1 MEKRTVVMAILVMI
15 FRKMLK
21 NKWLELS
28 LLFGLI
34 LSVALVSSM
43 PIYTEAILQRMLV
56 KELENFQI
64 TEGSYPLTYRTGI
77 FFTGETPKENADS
90 AHSVDQFMHGVGG
103 RFGLPILQEVN
114 ERGTDTF
121 TFAPVDKERV
131 DATVNRNVDIVALSD
146 FESHVK
152 LVDGAMPAKEP
163 VNGVYE
169 VLVVE
174 SALTQL
180 KMVLGNEFV
189 IDDERVKNPI
199 TIKPVGVINPNDEH
213 DLYWN
218 TPLSSYGRSFIM
230 NYDMFEKYITNG
242 PDISVRSGFWY
253 FTMEYSRMNMKSIES
268 FLLTHQRIDNY
279 VSNTFSSQ
287 AIKAPALGVIS
298 KYMDRQEQLRVMLW
312 SLNVPVMIM
321 LAFYLFMVSNL
332 IVDRQKTE
340 IAVLRSRG
348 ASRLQ
353 ILLSYVIEGLMLGAV
368 AYVLGPYAGM
378 ALTNMLGASNGFLE
392 FVQRS
397 ALIVEV
403 NATAYKYALYAV
415 GFSLLMT
422 LIPAFLATR
431 TSIVGHKQQMA
442 RLTKMSFWHKYFID
456 VVLLGVAIYG
466 LQSFKRRMS
475 DLQSLGLDSASFKVD
490 PLLFLVP
497 ALFTLGLGLLLLRVY
512 PLFIR
517 LVYWL
522 GRKLWPPSLYSTL
535 IQVGR
540 SGNQYNFLMVFLMI
554 TLATGLF
561 SASAAR
567 TMNSNTLE
575 KVRYKNG
582 TDVILNVKWENDAP
596 PPMMGGDD
604 MGGAEEE
611 EVDAPTTTI
620 PIGPK
625 RVQYTEPP
633 FQVFADLPGV
643 DHAAKVFVKD
653 DAVAQIGKTNAK
665 IKLMGVDTDEFGRTA
680 YFKDGLLDH
689 HFFDYLN
696 LIATEPSAVLISRTM
711 AEQLGVREGDSI
723 NVGWNGVN
731 YKPFTV
737 YGIVD
742 FWPTFNPNPQQPPS
756 GNQKPD
762 MPMLVVGH
770 LSYIQSAIAL
780 EPYQVWI
787 DLKDEPTAKQTFND
801 ALNEKELPIESFVD
815 TGYELTTAKND
826 PFQMAINGV
835 MTLGFLISVVISFF
849 GFLLYWVLSLN
860 GRVLQY
866 GILRAVGISFA
877 QLVGMLITEQVL
889 TSGAAFLLGAGIG
902 NVTSLLYVPLFQL
915 SFNPTTQVP
924 PFQVVFDTADS
935 TRLYIIVT
943 IMILIGL
950 SILGYLLSR
959 IKIHQAVKLGED

>member
-1 MEKRTVVMAILVMI
+1 VAILVMI

-28 LLFGLI
+28 LLFGLV

-56 KELENFQI
+56 KELENYQVSS
-64 TEGSYPLTYRTGI
+64 GAYPVTHRTGLYL
-77 FFTGETPKENADS
+77 TDDDPQKNGESTRQVDAFME
-90 AHSVDQFMHGVGG
+90 SVKD
-103 RFGLPILQEVN
+103 RFSLPILEQVT

-121 TFAPVDKERV
+121 SFKPIDTERV
-131 DATVNRNVDIVALSD
+131 DPEVRRNADLVAFSNL
-146 FESHVK
+146 EQHIT
-152 LVDGAMPAKEP
+152 LVDGVMPAKEP

-180 KMVLGNEFV
+180 KMVLGNEF
-189 IDDERVKNPI
+189 IIADERIKKPI
-199 TIKPVGVINPNDEH
+199 TVKPVGIINPKDEH
-213 DLYWN
+213 DLFWY
-218 TPLSSYGRSFIM
+218 TSVESYSRSFLM
-230 NYDMFEKYITNG
+230 DFELFEKTITNSSET
-242 PDISVRSGFWY
+242 DISMRSGFW
-253 FTMEYSRMNMKSIES
+253 FFAFDYSRMNMQSIES
-268 FLLTHQRIDNY
+268 FIRTHNRIEGY
-279 VSNTFSSQ
+279 VTNTFNSQ
-287 AIKAPALGVIS
+287 SIKAPALSVIS
-298 KYMDRQEQLRVMLW
+298 KYLDRQEQLRVMLW

-321 LAFYLFMVSNL
+321 LGFYLFMVSNL

-353 ILLSYVIEGLMLGAV
+353 VLLSYVIEGILLGVV
-368 AYVLGPYAGM
+368 AYIIGPYVGM
-378 ALTNMLGASNGFLE
+378 LITKLLGASNGFLE

-397 ALIVEV
+397 ALIVEL

-415 GFSLLMT
+415 TFSLIMT

-442 RLTKMSFWHKYFID
+442 RMTKLSFWHKYFLDI
-456 VVLLGVAIYG
+456 VLLGISIYG

-497 ALFTLGLGLLLLRVY
+497 ALFTLGLGLLLLRIY

-522 GRKLWPPSLYSTL
+522 GRRMWPPSLYSTL

-540 SGNQYNFLMVFLMI
+540 SSTQYNFLMVFLMV

-575 KVRYKNG
+575 KVRYQNG
-582 TDVILNVKWENDAP
+582 TDVIMNIKWENDAP
-596 PPMMGGDD
+596 PPSMGG
-604 MGGAEEE
+604 MEEAGGEEAA
-611 EVDAPTTTI
+611 DTSAL
-620 PIGPK
+620 PITGPK
-625 RVQYTEPP
+625 RIQYTEPP
-633 FQVFADLPGV
+633 FQVFTELPGV
-643 DHAAKVFVKD
+643 ENAAKVFVKD
-653 DAVAQIGKTNAK
+653 DANVQIGKSTSR
-665 IKLMGVDTDEFGRTA
+665 IKLMGVDTDEFGKTA
-680 YFKDGLLDH
+680 YLKDRLLEH
-689 HFFDYLN
+689 HFYDYLN
-696 LIATEPSAVLISRTM
+696 LISTEPSAVLVSRSM
-711 AEQLGVREGDSI
+711 AQEAGVKEGDSI
-723 NVGWNGVN
+723 YIGWNNVT

-737 YGIVD
+737 YGIID
-742 FWPTFNPNPQQPPS
+742 FWPTFNPNPQQPTS
-756 GNQKPD
+756 GNKKPEL
-762 MPMLVVGH
+762 PKLVVGH
-770 LSYIQSAIAL
+770 LSYIQSTIAL

-787 DLKDEPTAKQTFND
+787 DLKDEPNARTVFNE
-801 ALNEKELPIESFVD
+801 AINEKEIPVENLID
-815 TGYELTTAKND
+815 TGYELTQAKND

-866 GILRAVGISFA
+866 GILRAMGISFM
-877 QLVGMLITEQVL
+877 QLIGMLITEQVL

-902 NVTSLLYVPLFQL
+902 NVTSVLFVPLFQL
-915 SFNPTTQVP
+915 SFNPATQVP
-924 PFQVVFDTADS
+924 PFQVLFDPSDS
-935 TRLYIIVT
+935 FRLYMIVT
-943 IMILIGL
+943 GMIIIGL
-950 SILGYLLSR
+950 VILGHLLSR

>member
-1 MEKRTVVMAILVMI
+1 MAILVMI

-56 KELENFQI
+56 KELENYQI
-64 TEGSYPLTYRTGI
+64 TTGDYPLTYRTGI
-77 FFTGETPKENADS
+77 FLTGETAKENGES
-90 AHSVDQFMHGVGG
+90 ARNVDQFMDSTED
-103 RFGLPILQEVN
+103 RFSLPIVADVK

-121 TFAPVDKERV
+121 NFAPVDKERM
-131 DATVNRNVDIVALSD
+131 DATVKRNVDIVALSN
-146 FESHVK
+146 FEEHVK
-152 LVDGAMPAKEP
+152 LIDGAMPAKEP
-163 VNGVYE
+163 VNGVFE

-189 IDDERVKNPI
+189 IEDDRVQNPI
-199 TIKPVGVINPNDEH
+199 TIKPVGVVNTKSEH
-213 DLYWN
+213 DLFWN
-218 TPLSSYGRSFIM
+218 TPLESYGRSFIM
-230 NYDMFEKYITNG
+230 NYDTFEKYITSG
-242 PDISVRSGFWY
+242 SDITIRAGFWY
-253 FTMEYSRMNMKSIES
+253 YAFDYSRMNMRSIDS
-268 FLLTHQRIDNY
+268 FIRTHLKIEDY
-279 VSNTFSSQ
+279 VVNTFSSQ
-287 AIKAPALGVIS
+287 AIKAPALSVIS
-298 KYMDRQEQLRVMLW
+298 KYLDREQQLRVMLW

-348 ASRLQ
+348 ASRMQ
-353 ILLSYVIEGLMLGAV
+353 ILLSYVIEGVMLGAV
-368 AYVLGPYAGM
+368 AYVVGPYVGM
-378 ALTNMLGASNGFLE
+378 FITKMLGASNGFLE

-397 ALIVEV
+397 AMIVEINSV
-403 NATAYKYALYAV
+403 AYKYALYAV
-415 GFSLLMT
+415 LFSLLMT

-442 RLTKMSFWHKYFID
+442 RMSKVSFTHKYFID
-456 VVLLGVAIYG
+456 ILLLGISIYG
-466 LQSFKRRMS
+466 LQTFKRQMN
-475 DLQSLGLDSASFKVD
+475 DFQSLGLDSANFKVD

-497 ALFTLGLGLLLLRVY
+497 ALFTLGLGLLLLRIY

-517 LVYWL
+517 FVYWI
-522 GRKLWPPSLYSTL
+522 GRKMWPPSLYSTL

-540 SGNQYNFLMVFLMI
+540 SSNQYNFLMVFLMI

-582 TDVILNVKWENDAP
+582 TDVIMNIKWESDAP
-596 PPMMGGDD
+596 LSAGGGSDSLD
-604 MGGAEEE
+604 GAEGGETE
-611 EVDAPTTTI
+611 PAPAAL
-620 PIGPK
+620 PITGPK

-633 FQVFADLPGV
+633 FQVYSELPGV
-643 DHAAKVFVKD
+643 ANAAKVFVKE
-653 DAVAQIGKTNAK
+653 DALVQQGKTTSK
-665 IKLMGVDTDEFGRTA
+665 IKLMGIDTDEFGRTA
-680 YFKDGLLDH
+680 YLKDRLLEH
-689 HFFDYLN
+689 HFYDYLN
-696 LIATEPSAVLISRTM
+696 LISSEPSAVLISRTM
-711 AEQLGVREGDSI
+711 ADQLGLKEGDPI
-723 NVGWNGVN
+723 TLGWNNVP

-737 YGIVD
+737 YGIID
-742 FWPTFNPNPQQPPS
+742 YWPTFNPNPSQPAT
-756 GNQKPD
+756 GNKKPEL
-762 MPMLVVGH
+762 PKLVVGH
-770 LSYIQSAIAL
+770 LSYIQSALAL

-787 DLKDEPTAKQTFND
+787 DLKDEPAAKQTFNN
-801 ALNEKELPIESFVD
+801 ALNEKEIPIESFVD
-815 TGYELTTAKND
+815 TGYELTVAKND

-866 GILRAVGISFA
+866 GILRAMGISFM
-877 QLVGMLITEQVL
+877 QLIGMLVTEQVL

-902 NVTSLLYVPLFQL
+902 NVTSILFVPLFQL
-915 SFNPTTQVP
+915 SFNTTTQVP
-924 PFQVVFDTADS
+924 PFQVMFDTTDS
-935 TRLYIIVT
+935 MRLYMIVT
-943 IMILIGL
+943 VMITIGL
-950 SILGYLLSR
+950 CILGYLLSR

>member
-1 MEKRTVVMAILVMI
+1 MAILVMI

-28 LLFGLI
+28 LLFGLV

-56 KELENFQI
+56 KELENYQI
-64 TEGSYPLTYRTGI
+64 STGAYPLTHRTGLYL
-77 FFTGETPKENADS
+77 TGETPQENGAS
-90 AHSVDQFMHGVGG
+90 ARSVDQFMQSMGG
-103 RFGLPILQEVN
+103 RFNLPVVAYVK

-121 TFAPVDKERV
+121 SFVPKDPERV
-131 DATVNRNVDIVALSD
+131 DATVKRNVDIVALSD
-146 FESHVK
+146 FEEHVT
-152 LVDGAMPAKEP
+152 LVDGVMPAKEP
-163 VNGVYE
+163 VGGVFE
-169 VLVVE
+169 VLVIE

-180 KMVLGNEFV
+180 RMVLGNEFV
-189 IDDERVKNPI
+189 IEDERVQNPI
-199 TIKPVGVINPNDEH
+199 TVKPVGVINTKDEH

-218 TPLSSYGRSFIM
+218 TPLESYGRSFIM
-230 NYDMFEKYITNG
+230 NYETFEKYITSG
-242 PDISVRSGFWY
+242 SDITVRAGFWY
-253 FTMEYSRMNMKSIES
+253 FALEYSRMNMASINS
-268 FLLTHQRIDNY
+268 FIRTHQQIEGHI
-279 VSNTFSSQ
+279 VNTFPSQ

-298 KYMDRQEQLRVMLW
+298 KYLDRQEQLRVMLW

-321 LAFYLFMVSNL
+321 LGFYLFMVSNL
-332 IVDRQKTE
+332 IVERQKTE

-353 ILLSYVIEGLMLGAV
+353 ILLSYVIEGVMLGAI
-368 AYVLGPYAGM
+368 AYAIGPYAGM

-397 ALIVEV
+397 ALIVEL
-403 NATAYKYALYAV
+403 NATAYKYAFYAV
-415 GFSLLMT
+415 VFSLIMT

-442 RLTKMSFWHKYFID
+442 RMSKMSFTHKYFID
-456 VVLLGVAIYG
+456 IALLGVSIYG

-475 DLQSLGLDSASFKVD
+475 DLQSLGLDSANFKVD

-540 SGNQYNFLMVFLMI
+540 SSNQYNFLMVFLMI

-582 TDVILNVKWENDAP
+582 TDVILNVRWENDAP
-596 PPMMGGDD
+596 PPMMGGGDEF
-604 MGGAEEE
+604 AEEE
-611 EVDAPTTTI
+611 PAPSSA
-620 PIGPK
+620 PIVFGPK
-625 RVQYTEPP
+625 RIQYTEPP
-633 FQVFADLPGV
+633 FQVFSELPGV
-643 DHAAKVFVKD
+643 ASAAKVFVKD
-653 DAVAQIGKTNAK
+653 DATVQIGKTTSK
-665 IKLMGVDTDEFGRTA
+665 IKLMGVDTDDFGRTA
-680 YFKDGLLDH
+680 YLKDRLLEH
-689 HFFDYLN
+689 HFYDYLN
-696 LIATEPSAVLISRTM
+696 LISAEPSAVLVSRTM

-731 YKPFTV
+731 SKPFTV
-737 YGIVD
+737 YGIID
-742 FWPTFNPNPQQPPS
+742 YWPTFNPNPQQS
-756 GNQKPD
+756 ATANKTPD
-762 MPMLVVGH
+762 LPKLVVGH

-780 EPYQVWI
+780 EPYQVWV
-787 DLKDEPTAKQTFND
+787 DLVDEPDAKQAFND
-801 ALNEKELPIESFVD
+801 ALNAKEIPIESFVD
-815 TGYELTTAKND
+815 TGYELTQAKND

-866 GILRAVGISFA
+866 GILRAMGISFM
-877 QLVGMLITEQVL
+877 QLIGMLVTEQVL

-902 NVTSLLYVPLFQL
+902 NVTSLLFVPLFQL
-915 SFNPTTQVP
+915 SFNSTTQVP
-924 PFQVVFDTADS
+924 PFQVMFDATDS
-935 TRLYIIVT
+935 IRLYIIVT
-943 IMILIGL
+943 GMILIGL
-950 SILGYLLSR
+950 GILGYLLSR

>member
-1 MEKRTVVMAILVMI
+1 MAILVMI

-28 LLFGLI
+28 LLFGLV

-56 KELENFQI
+56 KELENYQV
-64 TEGSYPLTYRTGI
+64 TSGAYPLTHRTGI
-77 FFTGETPKENADS
+77 FLTGETPKENGDS
-90 AHSVDQFMHGVGG
+90 ARSVDQFMQSIGP
-103 RFGLPILQEVN
+103 RFHLPVLEYVR
-114 ERGTDTF
+114 ERGTDSFAF
-121 TFAPVDKERV
+121 TPKDKERV
-131 DATVNRNVDIVALSD
+131 DATVKRNVDIVALTD
-146 FESHVK
+146 FEQHVK
-152 LVDGAMPAKEP
+152 LVDGVMPAKEP
-163 VNGVYE
+163 VNGVFE

-174 SALTQL
+174 SALAQL

-189 IDDERVKNPI
+189 IEDERVPNPI
-199 TIKPVGVINPNDEH
+199 TVKPVGVINPKDEH
-213 DLYWN
+213 DLFWN
-218 TPLSSYGRSFIM
+218 TPLESYGRSFIM
-230 NYDMFEKYITNG
+230 NYDVFEKYITG
-242 PDISVRSGFWY
+242 GDAISVRAGFWY
-253 FTMEYSRMNMKSIES
+253 FALDYSRMNMDTIGS
-268 FLLTHQRIDNY
+268 FITTHQRIDGF
-279 VSNTFSSQ
+279 VSNTFTSQ
-287 AIKAPALGVIS
+287 ALKAPALGVIS

-321 LAFYLFMVSNL
+321 LGFYLFMVSNL

-353 ILLSYVIEGLMLGAV
+353 ILLSYVIEGLMLGAI
-368 AYVLGPYAGM
+368 AYAVGPYAGM

-397 ALIVEV
+397 ALLVEV

-431 TSIVGHKQQMA
+431 ASIVGHKQQMA
-442 RLTKMSFWHKYFID
+442 RMTKMSFWHKYFID
-456 VVLLGVAIYG
+456 VALLGVALYG
-466 LQSFKRRMS
+466 LQSFKRRMT
-475 DLQSLGLDSASFKVD
+475 DLQSLGLDSANFKVD

-517 LVYWL
+517 LVYGL
-522 GRKLWPPSLYSTL
+522 GRKIWPPSLYSTL

-540 SGNQYNFLMVFLMI
+540 SSNQYSFLMVFLMI

-575 KVRYKNG
+575 KVKYKNG
-582 TDVILNVKWENDAP
+582 TDIVLNVKWENDAP
-596 PPMMGGDD
+596 PPMMGG
-604 MGGAEEE
+604 GEEPAGE
-611 EVDAPTTTI
+611 GETPAPST
-620 PIGPK
+620 PIAPPK

-633 FQVFADLPGV
+633 FQVFGELPGV
-643 DHAAKVFVKD
+643 AQAAKVFVKD
-653 DAVAQIGKTNAK
+653 DAIAQLGKSSSK
-665 IKLMGVDTDEFGRTA
+665 IKLMGIDTDDFGLTA
-680 YFKDGLLDH
+680 YVKDGLLDH
-689 HFFDYLN
+689 HFYDYLN
-696 LIATEPSAVLISRTM
+696 LISTEPSAVLVSRTM
-711 AEQLGVREGDSI
+711 AEQMGVKEGDSI
-723 NVGWNGVN
+723 NVGWNGVS
-731 YKPFTV
+731 YKPFTI

-742 FWPTFNPNPQQPPS
+742 YWPTFNPNPSQPAS
-756 GNQKPD
+756 GGKKPD
-762 MPMLVVGH
+762 LPKLVVGH

-787 DLKDEPTAKQTFND
+787 HLKDEPNAKQTFND
-801 ALNEKELPIESFVD
+801 ALNEKDFPIESFMD
-815 TGYELTTAKND
+815 TGYEMTQAKND

-866 GILRAVGISFA
+866 GILRAVGISFP
-877 QLVGMLITEQVL
+877 QLIGMLITEQIL

-902 NVTSLLYVPLFQL
+902 SVTSLLYVPLFQL

-924 PFQVVFDTADS
+924 PFQVMVDPSDS
-935 TRLYIIVT
+935 TRLYLIVT
-943 IMILIGL
+943 AMIAIGL
-950 SILGYLLSR
+950 CILGYLLSR

>member
-1 MEKRTVVMAILVMI
+1 MAILVMI

-28 LLFGLI
+28 LLFGLV

-56 KELENFQI
+56 KELENYQVSN
-64 TEGSYPLTYRTGI
+64 GAYPLTHRTGI
-77 FFTGETPKENADS
+77 FLTGETPEENGKS
-90 AHSVDQFMHGVGG
+90 AHEVDAYMQSASGKFN
-103 RFGLPILQEVN
+103 LPILQFVK

-121 TFAPVDKERV
+121 NFVPVDKERV
-131 DATVNRNVDIVALSD
+131 DATVKRNVDIVALD
-146 FESHVK
+146 HFEDHVK
-152 LVDGAMPAKEP
+152 LVDGKLPAKEP
-163 VNGVYE
+163 VNGVFE
-169 VLVVE
+169 VLVIE

-189 IDDERVKNPI
+189 IEDERVKNPI
-199 TIKPVGVINPNDEH
+199 TIKPVGVVNSKDEH

-218 TPLSSYGRSFIM
+218 TPLESYGRSFIM
-230 NYDMFEKYITNG
+230 NYEAFEKYITDG
-242 PDISVRSGFWY
+242 KDITIRAGFWY
-253 FTMEYSRMNMKSIES
+253 FAMEYSRMNMQSIGS
-268 FLLTHQRIDNY
+268 FIRTHQQIDNY
-279 VSNTFSSQ
+279 VSNTFTSQ

-298 KYMDRQEQLRVMLW
+298 KYLDRQDQLRVMLW

-321 LAFYLFMVSNL
+321 LGFYLFMVSNL
-332 IVDRQKTE
+332 IIDRQKTE

-353 ILLSYVIEGLMLGAV
+353 VLGSYVIEGLMLGAV
-368 AYVLGPYAGM
+368 AYAIGPYAGKM
-378 ALTNMLGASNGFLE
+378 LTNMLGASSGFLE

-415 GFSLLMT
+415 LFSLVMT
-422 LIPAFLATR
+422 LIPALLATR
-431 TSIVGHKQQMA
+431 TTIVGHKQQMA
-442 RLTKMSFWHKYFID
+442 RMTKMSFWHKYFID
-456 VVLLGVAIYG
+456 VLLLGIAIYG
-466 LQSFKRRMS
+466 LQSFKRRMT
-475 DLQSLGLDSASFKVD
+475 DLQSLGLDSANFKVD

-512 PLFIR
+512 PLFVR
-517 LVYWL
+517 LVYFI

-540 SGNQYNFLMVFLMI
+540 SSSQYSFLMVFLMI

-575 KVRYKNG
+575 KVKYKNG

-596 PPMMGGDD
+596 PPMMGGGDD
-604 MGGAEEE
+604 MGAAEEE
-611 EVDAPTTTI
+611 EPSAQTL
-620 PIGPK
+620 PITGPK

-633 FQVFADLPGV
+633 FQLYSELPGV
-643 DHAAKVFVKD
+643 AHAAKVFVKD
-653 DAVAQIGKTNAK
+653 DAVAQLGKASSK
-665 IKLMGVDTDEFGRTA
+665 IKLMGVDTDDFGRTA
-680 YFKDGLLDH
+680 YFKDRLLEH
-689 HFFDYLN
+689 HFYDYLN
-696 LIATEPSAVLISRTM
+696 LISTEPSAVLISRTM
-711 AEQLGVREGDSI
+711 AEQMGLKEGDSFNLGWS
-723 NVGWNGVN
+723 NVA

-742 FWPTFNPNPQQPPS
+742 YWPTFNPNPQAPPS
-756 GNQKPD
+756 GGKKPE
-762 MPMLVVGH
+762 PPKLVVGH
-770 LSYIQSAIAL
+770 LSYIQSALAL

-787 DLKDEPTAKQTFND
+787 DLEDEPGAKVTFNE
-801 ALNEKELPIESFVD
+801 ALNAKELPIESFVD
-815 TGYELTTAKND
+815 TSYELSQAKND

-866 GILRAVGISFA
+866 GILRAVGISFS
-877 QLVGMLITEQVL
+877 QLIGMLITEQIL

-902 NVTSLLYVPLFQL
+902 SVTSRLFVPLFQL

-924 PFQVVFDTADS
+924 PFQVMFDPTDS
-935 TRLYIIVT
+935 MRLYLIVT

-950 SILGYLLSR
+950 CILGYLLSR

>member
-1 MEKRTVVMAILVMI
+1 MAILVMI

-28 LLFGLI
+28 LLFGLV

-56 KELENFQI
+56 KELENYQV
-64 TEGSYPLTYRTGI
+64 TSGSYPLTYRTGL
-77 FFTGETPKENADS
+77 FLTGETPKENGDS
-90 AHSVDQFMHGVGG
+90 ARNVDQFMQSMGS
-103 RFGLPILQEVN
+103 RFDLPIRAYVK

-121 TFAPVDKERV
+121 AFTPKDTERM
-131 DATVNRNVDIVALSD
+131 DASVKRNVDIVALSD
-146 FESHVK
+146 FEEHVK
-152 LVDGAMPAKEP
+152 LVDGVMPAKEP
-163 VNGVYE
+163 VNGVFE

-189 IDDERVKNPI
+189 IEDERVKNPI
-199 TIKPVGVINPNDEH
+199 TVKPVGVINPKDEH
-213 DLYWN
+213 DLFWN
-218 TPLSSYGRSFIM
+218 TPLESYGRSFIM
-230 NYDMFEKYITNG
+230 NYETFEKYITGGN
-242 PDISVRSGFWY
+242 DITIRAGFWY
-253 FTMEYSRMNMKSIES
+253 YALEYSRMDMGSIES
-268 FLLTHQRIDNY
+268 FIRTHQRIESY
-279 VSNTFSSQ
+279 ITNTFPSQ

-321 LAFYLFMVSNL
+321 LGFYLFMVSNL
-332 IVDRQKTE
+332 IVERQKTE

-348 ASRLQ
+348 ASRMQ
-353 ILLSYVIEGLMLGAV
+353 ILLSYVIEGVMLGAV
-368 AYVLGPYAGM
+368 AFAIGPYAGM

-397 ALIVEV
+397 ALIVTI
-403 NATAYKYALYAV
+403 NSTAYKYALYAV
-415 GFSLLMT
+415 GFSLIMT

-442 RLTKMSFWHKYFID
+442 RMSKMSFTHKYFID
-456 VVLLGVAIYG
+456 ILLLGVSLYG

-475 DLQSLGLDSASFKVD
+475 DLQSLGLDSANFKVD

-522 GRKLWPPSLYSTL
+522 GRKVWPPSLYSTL

-540 SGNQYNFLMVFLMI
+540 SSNQYNFLMVFLMI

-575 KVRYKNG
+575 KVKYKNG
-582 TDVILNVKWENDAP
+582 TDIILNVKWENDAP
-596 PPMMGGDD
+596 PPMMGG
-604 MGGAEEE
+604 GEEAEEE
-611 EVDAPTTTI
+611 TEAVTTV
-620 PIGPK
+620 PIITGPK
-625 RVQYTEPP
+625 RIQYTEPP
-633 FQVFADLPGV
+633 FQVFSDLPGV
-643 DHAAKVFVKD
+643 ASAAKVFVKD
-653 DAVAQIGKTNAK
+653 DAVAQMGKTSSK
-665 IKLMGVDTDEFGRTA
+665 IKLMGVDTDEFGKTA
-680 YFKDGLLDH
+680 YMKDRLLEH
-689 HFFDYLN
+689 HFYDYLN
-696 LIATEPSAVLISRTM
+696 LISTEPSAVLVSRTM
-711 AEQLGVREGDSI
+711 ADEMGVKEGDSVNI
-723 NVGWNGVN
+723 GWNNVS
-731 YKPFTV
+731 YKPFTI
-737 YGIVD
+737 YGIID
-742 FWPTFNPNPQQPPS
+742 YWPTFNPNPQQPTS
-756 GNQKPD
+756 GNAKKPEL
-762 MPMLVVGH
+762 PKVVVGH

-787 DLKDEPTAKQTFND
+787 DLKDEPTSKQTFNE
-801 ALNEKELPIESFVD
+801 ALNAKEIPIESFID
-815 TGYELTTAKND
+815 TGYELTLAKND

-866 GILRAVGISFA
+866 GILRAMGISFM
-877 QLVGMLITEQVL
+877 QLIGMLVTEQVL
-889 TSGAAFLLGAGIG
+889 TSGAAFLIGAGIG
-902 NVTSLLYVPLFQL
+902 NVTSLLFVPLFQL
-915 SFNPTTQVP
+915 SFNSTTQVP
-924 PFQVVFDTADS
+924 PFQVMFDSTDS

-943 IMILIGL
+943 IMITIGL
-950 SILGYLLSR
+950 GILGYLLSR

>member
-1 MEKRTVVMAILVMI
+1 MI

-28 LLFGLI
+28 LLFGLV

-56 KELENFQI
+56 KELEQYQLSSN
-64 TEGSYPLTYRTGI
+64 EYPLTYRTGLYL
-77 FFTGETPKENADS
+77 TGETPQENGEGVKR
-90 AHSVDQFMHGVGG
+90 VDQFMADMEH
-103 RFGLPILQEVN
+103 RFDLPIVAYVR

-121 TFAPVDKERV
+121 SFAPVDKERV
-131 DATVNRNVDIVALSD
+131 DATVRRNVDIVALTD
-146 FESHVK
+146 FQEQVR
-152 LVDGAMPAKEP
+152 LVDGRMPAKEP
-163 VNGVYE
+163 VNGVFE

-180 KMVLGNEFV
+180 KMVLGNVFV
-189 IDDERVKNPI
+189 IDDERVQKPI
-199 TIKPVGVINPNDEH
+199 SVMPVGVINTKDEH
-213 DLYWN
+213 NLYWN
-218 TPLSSYGRSFIM
+218 TPLSSYSRSFIM
-230 NYDMFEKYITNG
+230 DYDTFETYITG
-242 PDISVRSGFWY
+242 GTDITVRAGFWY
-253 FTMEYSRMNMKSIES
+253 FAMEYSRMNMEAIES
-268 FLLTHQRIDNY
+268 FIRTHQRIESFITN
-279 VSNTFSSQ
+279 NFSSQ

-298 KYMDRQEQLRVMLW
+298 KYMERQEQLRVMLW

-321 LAFYLFMVSNL
+321 LGFYLFMVSNL

-353 ILLSYVIEGLMLGAV
+353 IMASYVIEGVILGAI
-368 AYVLGPYAGM
+368 AYAVGPYAGM

-397 ALIVEV
+397 SLIVEL
-403 NATAYKYALYAV
+403 NGTAYKYALYAV
-415 GFSLLMT
+415 AFSLVMT

-442 RLTKMSFWHKYFID
+442 RMSKISFTHKYFID
-456 VVLLGVAIYG
+456 VLLLGIAIYG
-466 LQSFKRRMS
+466 LQTFKRRMT
-475 DLQSLGLDSASFKVD
+475 DLQSLGLDSAIFKVD

-497 ALFTLGLGLLLLRVY
+497 ALFTLGLALLLLRVY
-512 PLFIR
+512 PLFVR

-522 GRKLWPPSLYSTL
+522 GRKMWPPALYSTL

-540 SGNQYNFLMVFLMI
+540 SSTQYNFLMVFLMI

-575 KVRYKNG
+575 KIRYQNG
-582 TDVILNVKWENDAP
+582 TDIVLNVKWENDAP
-596 PPMMGGDD
+596 PLMMGGGDEFGD
-604 MGGAEEE
+604 EETE
-611 EVDAPTTTI
+611 SASQPVTAIT
-620 PIGPK
+620 GPK
-625 RVQYTEPP
+625 RIQYMEPP
-633 FQVFADLPGV
+633 FQVFRDLPGV
-643 DHAAKVFVKD
+643 ASAAKVFVKD
-653 DAVAQIGKTNAK
+653 DASAQLGKTTTK

-680 YFKDGLLDH
+680 YVKDRLLEH
-689 HFFDYLN
+689 HFYDYLN

-711 AEQLGVREGDSI
+711 ANELGVREGDSI
-723 NVGWNGVN
+723 NIGWSGVN
-731 YKPFTV
+731 YKPFTI

-742 FWPTFNPNPQQPPS
+742 YWPTFNPNPQQKAGSKQPELP
-756 GNQKPD
+756 K
-762 MPMLVVGH
+762 LVVGH

-787 DLKDEPTAKQTFND
+787 DLNDEPSAKQAFNEGII
-801 ALNEKELPIESFVD
+801 AREIPIESFQD
-815 TGYELTTAKND
+815 TGYELTQAKND

-866 GILRAVGISFA
+866 GILRAMGISFM
-877 QLVGMLITEQVL
+877 QLVGMLVTEQVL

-902 NVTSLLYVPLFQL
+902 NVTSLLFVPLFQL
-915 SFNPTTQVP
+915 SFDSTTQVP
-924 PFQVVFDTADS
+924 PFQVMFDAADS
-935 TRLYIIVT
+935 MRLYAIVT
-943 IMILIGL
+943 VMILIGL
-950 SILGYLLSR
+950 GILAYLLSR

>member
-1 MEKRTVVMAILVMI
+1 MAILVMI

-28 LLFGLI
+28 LLFGLV

-56 KELENFQI
+56 KELENYQVSS
-64 TEGSYPLTYRTGI
+64 GSYPLTYRTGI
-77 FFTGETPKENADS
+77 FLTGETPKENGDS
-90 AHSVDQFMHGVGG
+90 ARNVDQFMQQMGS
-103 RFGLPILQEVN
+103 RFDLPIRAYVK

-121 TFAPVDKERV
+121 AFSPKDTERM
-131 DATVNRNVDIVALSD
+131 DASVKRNVDIVALSD
-146 FESHVK
+146 FEEHVK
-152 LVDGAMPAKEP
+152 LVDGVMPAKEP
-163 VNGVYE
+163 VNGVFE

-189 IDDERVKNPI
+189 IEDERVKNPI
-199 TIKPVGVINPNDEH
+199 TIKPVGVINPKDEH

-218 TPLSSYGRSFIM
+218 TPLESYGRSFIM
-230 NYDMFEKYITNG
+230 DYDTFEKYITG
-242 PDISVRSGFWY
+242 GGDITVRAGFWY
-253 FTMEYSRMNMKSIES
+253 FALEYSRMNMSSIES
-268 FLLTHQRIDNY
+268 FIRTHQRIESY
-279 VSNTFSSQ
+279 VVNTFPSQ

-321 LAFYLFMVSNL
+321 LGFYLFMVSNL
-332 IVDRQKTE
+332 IVERQKTE

-348 ASRLQ
+348 ASRMQ
-353 ILLSYVIEGLMLGAV
+353 ILLSYVIEGVMLGAI
-368 AYVLGPYAGM
+368 AYAIGPYAGM

-397 ALIVEV
+397 ALIVTV

-415 GFSLLMT
+415 GFSLIMT

-442 RLTKMSFWHKYFID
+442 RMSKMSFTHKYFID
-456 VVLLGVAIYG
+456 ILLLGVSIYG

-475 DLQSLGLDSASFKVD
+475 DLQSLGLDSANFKVD

-540 SGNQYNFLMVFLMI
+540 SSNQYNFLMVFLMI

-575 KVRYKNG
+575 KVKYKNG
-582 TDVILNVKWENDAP
+582 TDVVLNVKWENDAP
-596 PPMMGGDD
+596 PPMMGG
-604 MGGAEEE
+604 GEETEVEEE
-611 EVDAPTTTI
+611 EPSSAV
-620 PIGPK
+620 PIIMGPK
-625 RVQYTEPP
+625 RIQYTEPP
-633 FQVFADLPGV
+633 FQVFSDLPGV
-643 DHAAKVFVKD
+643 ASAAKVFVKD
-653 DAVAQIGKTNAK
+653 DAVAQLGKASSK
-665 IKLMGVDTDEFGRTA
+665 IKLMGIDTDEFGRTA
-680 YFKDGLLDH
+680 YMKDRLLEH
-689 HFFDYLN
+689 HFYDYLN
-696 LIATEPSAVLISRTM
+696 LISTEPSAILISRTM
-711 AEQLGVREGDSI
+711 AEQMGVKEGDSVNI
-723 NVGWNGVN
+723 GWNNVS
-731 YKPFTV
+731 YKPFTI
-737 YGIVD
+737 YGIID
-742 FWPTFNPNPQQPPS
+742 YWPTFNPNPLQAAAA
-756 GNQKPD
+756 NKKPEL
-762 MPMLVVGH
+762 PKVVVGH

-787 DLKDEPTAKQTFND
+787 DLKDEPSAKQQFNE
-801 ALNEKELPIESFVD
+801 ALNAKEIPIESFVD
-815 TGYELTTAKND
+815 TSYELTQAKND

-866 GILRAVGISFA
+866 GILRAMGISFM
-877 QLVGMLITEQVL
+877 QLIGMLITEQVL

-902 NVTSLLYVPLFQL
+902 NVTSLLFVPLFQL
-915 SFNPTTQVP
+915 SFNSTTQVP
-924 PFQVVFDTADS
+924 PFQVMFDS
-935 TRLYIIVT
+935 TDSVRLYIIVT
-943 IMILIGL
+943 IMITIGL
-950 SILGYLLSR
+950 GILGYLLSR

>member
-1 MEKRTVVMAILVMI
+1 MAILVMI

-28 LLFGLI
+28 LLFGLV

-56 KELENFQI
+56 KELENYQVAS
-64 TEGSYPLTYRTGI
+64 GMYPLTYRAGLY
-77 FFTGETPKENADS
+77 FMGETQKENSES
-90 AHSVDQFMHGVGG
+90 AAKTDDFMRAMGP
-103 RFGLPILQEVN
+103 RFDLPIREYVV

-121 TFAPVDKERV
+121 AFSPKDKTRI
-131 DATVNRNVDIVALSD
+131 DSTVKRNADIVAFTDLD
-146 FESHVK
+146 NHVQ
-152 LVDGAMPAKEP
+152 LVDGVMPAKEP

-189 IDDERVKNPI
+189 IDDERIRKPI
-199 TIKPVGVINPNDEH
+199 TVKPVGVINPKDEH
-213 DLYWN
+213 DLFWYN
-218 TPLSSYGRSFIM
+218 PLESYSKSFIID
-230 NYDMFEKYITNG
+230 YGLLERLTTGDS
-242 PDISVRSGFWY
+242 DISVRTGFWL
-253 FTMEYSRMNMKSIES
+253 FAFDYSRMNMSSIAS
-268 FLLTHQRIDNY
+268 FIQTHERIEAY
-279 VSNTFSSQ
+279 VVNTFSSQ
-287 AIKAPALGVIS
+287 SIKAPALSVIS
-298 KYMDRQEQLRVMLW
+298 KYMDRQEQLRLMLW

-321 LAFYLFMVSNL
+321 LGFYLFMVSNL
-332 IVDRQKTE
+332 IVERQKTE

-353 ILLSYVIEGLMLGAV
+353 VLLSYVIEGVLLGAV
-368 AYVLGPYAGM
+368 AYAVGPYAGM
-378 ALTNMLGASNGFLE
+378 LLTKLLGASNGFLE

-397 ALIVEV
+397 ALIVEL

-415 GFSLLMT
+415 AFSLVMT

-431 TSIVGHKQQMA
+431 TSIVGHKQQLA
-442 RLTKMSFWHKYFID
+442 RMTKMSFWHKYFVD
-456 VVLLGVAIYG
+456 VALLGVSIYG

-497 ALFTLGLGLLLLRVY
+497 ALFTLGMGLLLLRVY

-517 LVYWL
+517 LVYWV
-522 GRKLWPPSLYSTL
+522 GRKVWPPSLYSTL

-540 SGNQYNFLMVFLMI
+540 SSRQYNFLMVFLMI

-567 TMNSNTLE
+567 TMNTNTLE
-575 KVRYKNG
+575 KVKYKNG

-596 PPMMGGDD
+596 PPAADGG
-604 MGGAEEE
+604 MEGGGA
-611 EVDAPTTTI
+611 APAAAV
-620 PIGPK
+620 PIGGPK
-625 RVQYTEPP
+625 RIQYTEPP
-633 FQVFADLPGV
+633 FQVFAELPGV
-643 DHAAKVFVKD
+643 AHAAKVFVKD
-653 DAVAQIGKTNAK
+653 DAVAQAGKTASK
-665 IKLMGVDTDEFGRTA
+665 IKLMGIDTDEFGRAA
-680 YFKDGLLDH
+680 YLKDGLLDH
-689 HFFDYLN
+689 HFYDYLN
-696 LIATEPSAVLISRTM
+696 LISTEPSAVLVSRTM
-711 AEQLGVREGDSI
+711 AEQAGVKEGDTI
-723 NVGWNGVN
+723 NIGWNNVT

-742 FWPTFNPNPQQPPS
+742 YWPTFNPNPQQPVAAS
-756 GNQKPD
+756 GDKKPEL
-762 MPMLVVGH
+762 PKLVVGH
-770 LSYIQSAIAL
+770 LSTIQSAIAL

-787 DLKDEPTAKQTFND
+787 DLKDEPSARQTFND
-801 ALNEKELPIESFVD
+801 ALNAKQIPVESFID
-815 TGYELTTAKND
+815 TTFELTQAKND

-866 GILRAVGISFA
+866 GILRAMGISFL
-877 QLVGMLITEQVL
+877 QLIGMLVTEQVL

-902 NVTSLLYVPLFQL
+902 NVTSLLYVPLFQI
-915 SFNPTTQVP
+915 SFNPATQVP
-924 PFQVVFDTADS
+924 PFQVTFDATDS
-935 TRLYIIVT
+935 VRLYVIVT
-943 IMILIGL
+943 AMILLGL
-950 SILGYLLSR
+950 CILGYLLSR

>member
-1 MEKRTVVMAILVMI
+1 MAILVMI

-28 LLFGLI
+28 LLFGLV

-56 KELENFQI
+56 KELENYQV
-64 TEGSYPLTYRTGI
+64 TSGSYPLTYRTGL
-77 FFTGETPKENADS
+77 FLTGETPKENGDS
-90 AHSVDQFMHGVGG
+90 ARNVDQFMESMGS
-103 RFGLPILQEVN
+103 RFDLPIRAYVK

-121 TFAPVDKERV
+121 SFTPKDTERM
-131 DATVNRNVDIVALSD
+131 DASVKRNVDIVALSD
-146 FESHVK
+146 FEEHVK
-152 LVDGAMPAKEP
+152 LVDGVMPAKEP
-163 VNGVYE
+163 VNGVFE

-189 IDDERVKNPI
+189 IEDERVKNPI
-199 TIKPVGVINPNDEH
+199 TVKPVGVINPKDEH
-213 DLYWN
+213 DLFWN
-218 TPLSSYGRSFIM
+218 TPLESYGRSFIM
-230 NYDMFEKYITNG
+230 NYETFEKYITAGN
-242 PDISVRSGFWY
+242 DITLRAGFWY
-253 FTMEYSRMNMKSIES
+253 FALEYSRMDMGSIES
-268 FLLTHQRIDNY
+268 FIRTHQRIETY
-279 VSNTFSSQ
+279 ITNTFASQ

-321 LAFYLFMVSNL
+321 LGFYLFMVSNL
-332 IVDRQKTE
+332 IVERQKTE

-348 ASRLQ
+348 ASRMQ
-353 ILLSYVIEGLMLGAV
+353 ILLSYVIEGVMLGAV
-368 AYVLGPYAGM
+368 AFAIGPYAGM

-397 ALIVEV
+397 ALIVTI
-403 NATAYKYALYAV
+403 NSTAYKYALYAV
-415 GFSLLMT
+415 GFSLIMT

-442 RLTKMSFWHKYFID
+442 RMSKMSFTHKYFID
-456 VVLLGVAIYG
+456 ILLLGVSLYG

-475 DLQSLGLDSASFKVD
+475 DLQSLGLDSANFKVD

-522 GRKLWPPSLYSTL
+522 GRKVWPPSLYSTL

-540 SGNQYNFLMVFLMI
+540 SSNQYNFLMVFLMI

-575 KVRYKNG
+575 KVKYKNG
-582 TDVILNVKWENDAP
+582 TDIILNVKWENDAP
-596 PPMMGGDD
+596 PPMMGG
-604 MGGAEEE
+604 GEEAEEE
-611 EVDAPTTTI
+611 TEEVAAV
-620 PIGPK
+620 PIITGPK
-625 RVQYTEPP
+625 RIQYTEPP
-633 FQVFADLPGV
+633 FQVFSDLPGV
-643 DHAAKVFVKD
+643 ASAAKVFVKD
-653 DAVAQIGKTNAK
+653 DAVAQLGKTSSK

-680 YFKDGLLDH
+680 YMKDRLLDN
-689 HFFDYLN
+689 HFYDYLN
-696 LIATEPSAVLISRTM
+696 LISTEPSAVLVSRTM
-711 AEQLGVREGDSI
+711 ADEMGVKEGDSVNI
-723 NVGWNGVN
+723 GWNNVS
-731 YKPFTV
+731 YKPFTI
-737 YGIVD
+737 YGIID
-742 FWPTFNPNPQQPPS
+742 YWPTFNPNPQQPTS
-756 GNQKPD
+756 GNAKKPEL
-762 MPMLVVGH
+762 PKVVVGH

-787 DLKDEPTAKQTFND
+787 DLKDEPTAKQMFNE
-801 ALNEKELPIESFVD
+801 ALNAKEIPIESFID
-815 TGYELTTAKND
+815 TGYELTLAKND

-866 GILRAVGISFA
+866 GILRAMGISFM
-877 QLVGMLITEQVL
+877 QLIGMLVTEQVL
-889 TSGAAFLLGAGIG
+889 TSGAAFLIGAGIG
-902 NVTSLLYVPLFQL
+902 NVTSLLFVPLFQL
-915 SFNPTTQVP
+915 SFNSTTQVP
-924 PFQVVFDTADS
+924 PFQVMFDSTDS

-943 IMILIGL
+943 CMITIGL
-950 SILGYLLSR
+950 GILGYLLSR